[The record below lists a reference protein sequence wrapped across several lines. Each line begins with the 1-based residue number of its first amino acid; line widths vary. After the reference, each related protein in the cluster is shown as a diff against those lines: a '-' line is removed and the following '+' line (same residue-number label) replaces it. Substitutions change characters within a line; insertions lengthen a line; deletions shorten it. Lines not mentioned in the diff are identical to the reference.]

1 LNSSSIP
8 EKLSEPVITAN
19 RQLKA
24 NRLARI
30 GRLLSFFKAGLF
42 AVFLSWLALSGFPAQ
57 IISYMDLPQIAAAVV
72 YALCLIIVYGVLSAP
87 ADFYKSFILARRYG
101 LSRQR
106 FGGWLAGYFQ
116 SAFLMSM
123 LVISVVAAAYWTIS
137 ILPDFWW
144 LALWGILLL
153 ISLILNLLLPG
164 VIIPMFYKTKVLDN
178 ESFKARFKSL
188 SERAGVLIKDIH
200 VVEFSARQTTA
211 NAALAGIGRYKR
223 ILLSDTLLTAYTAEE
238 IEAIIAHEL
247 GHLKNRDGAGVFFF
261 QALVIFACLWI
272 TAIFC
277 HAMAQPLGFSGMDDV
292 SMLPL
297 IILVFAVINMIFNPV
312 TNAVMRCFEM
322 AADDFAIRLTGN
334 PAAFIAMLTKL
345 MRQNLGEVN
354 PPLWVEF
361 LLYDHPGYYRRLSYA
376 RNFLRCSRENEQ

>member
-1 LNSSSIP
+1 MNSFSKP
-8 EKLSEPVITAN
+8 EKLSEPVRPAN

-30 GRLLSFFKAGLF
+30 GRRLSFFKAVLLAGL
-42 AVFLSWLALSGFPAQ
+42 LGLLAFSGFSAQ
-57 IISYMDLPQIAAAVV
+57 IIGYLDLPQIAAAVV
-72 YALCLIIVYGVLSAP
+72 YALSLIIVYGVLSIP
-87 ADFYKSFILARRYG
+87 ADFYKSFIIARSYE

-106 FGGWLAGYFQ
+106 FGGWLVGYIQ

-123 LVISVVAAAYWTIS
+123 LVVSVVAAAYWTIS

-164 VIIPMFYKTKVLDN
+164 VIIPLFYKTKTLTD
-178 ESFKARFKSL
+178 EDLKARFKALAQS
-188 SERAGVLIKDIH
+188 AGVSIKGIH
-200 VVEFSARQTTA
+200 IVEFGARQNAA

-223 ILLSDTLLTAYTAEE
+223 ILLADTLLSAYTAEE
-238 IEAIIAHEL
+238 IEAVIAHEL
-247 GHLKNRDGAGVFFF
+247 GHLKNRDGAGIFLFR
-261 QALVIFACLWI
+261 ALVIFACLWI
-272 TAIFC
+272 TAVVC
-277 HAMAQPLGFSGMDDV
+277 HAMAEPLGFSGMEDI
-292 SMLPL
+292 SMLPFVV
-297 IILVFAVINMIFNPV
+297 LVFIVIGMIFTPV
-312 TNAVMRCFEM
+312 TNTVMRCFEM

-334 PAAFIAMLTKL
+334 APGFISMLTKL

-354 PPLWVEF
+354 PPMWVEF

-376 RNFLRCSRENEQ
+376 RGFLRHSTGNEQ